1 MAEENPDPETE
12 AGKGGKKKLILIMIV
27 AVVLLLGGGA
37 AAFFLMGD
45 DEQEVAA
52 EGEAEEEE
60 DEAFEG
66 EPTYHE
72 MKPEFVVNLLP
83 GGHAKMLQVGVQVY
97 TRDPAVVDVLSK
109 HDPMLRHH
117 LFNVL
122 SGQAADTLTSREG
135 REQLQSQL
143 KDELVSKLKSVGE
156 NKAHIESV
164 YFTQFV
170 LQ

>member
-1 MAEENPDPETE
+1 MTE
-12 AGKGGKKKLILIMIV
+12 ANPEPEAGEGRGGKKKLILIIIV

-37 AAFFLMGD
+37 TAFFFLGD

-52 EGEAEEEE
+52 ESDGEEEE
-60 DEAFEG
+60 ETGG
-66 EPTYHE
+66 EPTYHQL
-72 MKPEFVVNLLP
+72 KPEFVVNLLP

-97 TRDPAVVDVLSK
+97 TEDPDLVDVLK
-109 HDPMLRHH
+109 THDPMLRHH

-122 SGQAADTLTSREG
+122 SNKTADALSSREG
-135 REQLQSQL
+135 RELLQLQV
-143 KDELVSKLKSVGE
+143 KDELISKLKSVGE
-156 NKAHIESV
+156 NKANIETV